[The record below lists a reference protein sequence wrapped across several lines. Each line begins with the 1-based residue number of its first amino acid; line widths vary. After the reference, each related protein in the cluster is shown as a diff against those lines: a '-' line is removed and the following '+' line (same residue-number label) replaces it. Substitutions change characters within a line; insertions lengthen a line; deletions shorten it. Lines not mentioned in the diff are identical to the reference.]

1 MFLALGREQSY
12 VRIVI
17 LKSELIT
24 CSLDLRAIC
33 AGQCHFSACQLSE
46 FAAFVLALAE
56 LQGGE
61 GEVPRMV
68 VLGRRGR
75 GGQERGGLH
84 HRQQER
90 QEEAEVE
97 QDQVERIERT
107 HCPSPFHHFCK
118 CTEITLSMFGS

>member
-33 AGQCHFSACQLSE
+33 ARQCHFFARQLSE
-46 FAAFVLALAE
+46 FAALVLALAE

-68 VLGRRGR
+68 VLGRGR
-75 GGQERGGLH
+75 GGQEGGGLH
-84 HRQQER
+84 HRDQER
-90 QEEAEVE
+90 QQEAEVE

-107 HCPSPFHHFCK
+107 HCPP
-118 CTEITLSMFGS
+118 LSTTSVNAQRSH